1 MNFYDAIESL
11 VESGFMDV
19 FLPFMLIFV
28 IVFAVLQKSH
38 ILGKDEEKRKY
49 NVILALVM
57 GLSVVIP
64 HVIGRYPVGSDPVL
78 IINNVLPNISLI
90 MLGVISFLLI
100 IGVFGANI
108 KIGNTNMTSII
119 VIFSAIAVISTFGVA
134 AGWFGDLPVWL
145 RFLEDESTQMMF
157 VTILIMGIIISF
169 ITSPPKK
176 EKKNNFFKDML
187 EAASK

>member
-169 ITSPPKK
+169 ITSSPKK